1 MADKYELIKAY
12 VEENKADPQKIAASA
27 IQNNISVLDLMQATG
42 YNKAEIEGYFG
53 QANVANKPV
62 TATAEQLAAT
72 SKELGLD
79 PVVAQM
85 RAANIPDAEI
95 NTYLE
100 TAAIATTQAKVDQM
114 NATKQFTDTQAE
126 LESMSQQ
133 EMAIIRQQQAD
144 FEAAQQRL
152 AEQAA
157 AQAAAAKAEQERLAA
172 EAAAYQKQA
181 EEKAAQIKRESE
193 DFERTTAER
202 DVARKRV
209 GRSTVARPLLAGA
222 SMPDRAQTL
231 GVGGGMATGQ
241 ALGATGTLGVGG

>member
-1 MADKYELIKAY
+1 MATVSDDLIRSY
-12 VEENKADPQKIAASA
+12 VEQNKANPEVIATAANMTGLSKI
-27 IQNNISVLDLMQATG
+27 DLMRATG
-42 YNKAEIEGYFG
+42 YSNTEIDAFFN
-53 QANVANKPV
+53 ASNVKPAA
-62 TATAEQLAAT
+62 ATAEQRTAT
-72 SKELGLD
+72 ASQLGLD
-79 PVVAQM
+79 ATVSQM
-85 RAANIPDAEI
+85 RAAGITEAEV
-95 NTYLE
+95 NSYLDK
-100 TAAIATTQAKVDQM
+100 AAIEVAQSQVNIANENKRFTTA
-114 NATKQFTDTQAE
+114 QAE
-126 LESMSQQ
+126 LEAMSQQ

-144 FEAAQQRL
+144 YESAQRRL

-157 AQAAAAKAEQERLAA
+157 AQAEAARQEQERLAA